1 MNLLLVR
8 AMACIYVITVMSN
21 IRKVVKV
28 HVRPYKSSGGGNGL
42 NREILKYSLTLDTFK

>member
-28 HVRPYKSSGGGNGL
+28 HVRPYKSSGWGIGL
-42 NREILKYSLTLDTFK
+42 NRKILKYFNVR